1 MIKAQIYTKCLND
14 DVTSILVAKGNQVY
28 FQDVIDTPELTGIQR
43 GVSFVKNHLEV
54 DVTEIYPDEKQKEI
68 YRLNHEDLMKDAY
81 INYCKVNHRIGENPN
96 EKALTQCQ
104 NNLSAHLRWNFT
116 RGGRE

>member
-28 FQDVIDTPELTGIQR
+28 FQDVIDAPELTGIQR

-54 DVTEIYPDEKQKEI
+54 DAAEIYPDEKQKE
-68 YRLNHEDLMKDAY
+68 YKLNHDDLMKDAY
-81 INYCKVNHRIGENPN
+81 INYCNVNHRIGENPN
-96 EKALTQCQ
+96 PEMIKECTRKLTEF
-104 NNLSAHLRWNFT
+104 LRWNE
-116 RGGRE
+116 RGGRDDR